1 MCQDMSL
8 NPSLLLSQWSPLRSL
23 KFSYLPAFV
32 CGNTLEH
39 MVWESSWDTHKGIT
53 WSMSLSNLQ
62 TLLCYLWQ
70 RYQVLAADECH
81 ISAMRFRPQY
91 FSLSSNCIK
100 MINTLHLLVTFTQ
113 DKCYVII
120 ANGKIVCFLFQNNG
134 AVIHT
139 KQRILILFFWRLT
152 SCAINGRAKFKPIIM
167 HLGWGRCPRF
177 CPYNW
182 QINQSCYLNPYRI

>member
-1 MCQDMSL
+1 MPRHVSESITLTFSVITSQVSEVL
-8 NPSLLLSQWSPLRSL
+8 IPSGLCVWKHTGAYGMRKLMGYTQRNHLIHVFVKPTNTVMLPLTEISG
-23 KFSYLPAFV
+23 A
-32 CGNTLEH
+32 C
-39 MVWESSWDTHKGIT
+39 SWWVSHF
-53 WSMSLSNLQ
+53 
-62 TLLCYLWQ
+62 
-70 RYQVLAADECH
+70 CH
-81 ISAMRFRPQY
+81 IRPQY

-113 DKCYVII
+113 DKCYVIV